1 MRHRLP
7 MRHRLSAIAAP
18 CAALCVVLAAVLAAC
33 APRDTGTAGATA
45 TTGNGT
51 FAGLPRTYAES
62 VGMSSERLDRIGTAF
77 ERYVADGKLSGVVTV
92 VARHGQVVHFEAS
105 GYQDV
110 EAEEP
115 MGEDTIFR
123 MYSMTKPIASA
134 AVMILW
140 EEGHFL
146 LSTPLAAILPEF
158 ADVRVH
164 VSGQGENMETA
175 PPRRPIV
182 IRDLMTHTSGLTY
195 TFIPSP
201 VAASYAAQGL
211 EGSADAVPHDD
222 LAHYVRELAKQ
233 PLVAHPGTAWNY
245 SVGLEVAGR
254 VVEVVSGQT
263 FRDFLKERIFD
274 PLGMV
279 DTDFF
284 VPDEKLDRLAV
295 NYAPTPE
302 GGIVALDDPET
313 SAYREP
319 PKVEMGGSG
328 LVATAGDYLRFAQM
342 LANGGALDG
351 VRILGPQTVA
361 LIMDN
366 HLGSAYGPS
375 PMSSL
380 NLDMGMSE
388 GMGYGLGGYSITDT
402 GLTGMPAAPG
412 TYGWGGAASTDFWV
426 DPEQDLVGMVLT
438 QLLPTGTYPLRPTME
453 VLAYQAI
460 VE

>member
-1 MRHRLP
+1 MRQRPIVTVL
-7 MRHRLSAIAAP
+7 
-18 CAALCVVLAAVLAAC
+18 LAASLAVALLAAC
-33 APRDTGTAGATA
+33 APQDTGSTSA
-45 TTGNGT
+45 GT
-51 FAGLPRTYAES
+51 FAGLPRATPES
-62 VGMSSERLDRIGTAF
+62 VGMSTERLDRIRPAF
-77 ERYVADGKLSGVVTV
+77 ESYVTDGKLSGVITA
-92 VARHGQVVHFEAS
+92 VARDGKVVHLEAS
-105 GYQDV
+105 GHQDV
-110 EAEEP
+110 EAGEP
-115 MGEDTIFR
+115 MAEDTIFR

-134 AVMILW
+134 ALMMLW

-146 LSTPLAAILPEF
+146 LSTPLAQVLPEF
-158 ADVRVH
+158 ADTQVY
-164 VSGQGENMETA
+164 VSGDGDEMETEA
-175 PPRRPIV
+175 PRRPIV

-201 VAASYAAQGL
+201 VAASYAAAGL

-233 PLVAHPGTAWNY
+233 PLLAHPGTAWNY

-254 VVEVVSGQT
+254 VVEVASGQS

-279 DTDFF
+279 DTDFH
-284 VPDEKLDRLAV
+284 VPDEKLDRFAV

-302 GGIVALDDPET
+302 GGIVVMDDPET
-313 SAYREP
+313 SAYRKP

-342 LANGGALDG
+342 LANGGELDG
-351 VRILGPQTVA
+351 ARILGTETVA
-361 LIMDN
+361 LMMDN

-402 GLTGMPAAPG
+402 GLTGLPASPG
-412 TYGWGGAASTDFWV
+412 TYGWGGAASTDFLV
-426 DPEQDLVGMVLT
+426 DPEQGLVAMVLT

-453 VLAYQAI
+453 VLTYQAI

>member
-1 MRHRLP
+1 MRQRP
-7 MRHRLSAIAAP
+7 IFT
-18 CAALCVVLAAVLAAC
+18 VILAASLAVGLLAAC
-33 APRDTGTAGATA
+33 APQGSGGTAGA
-45 TTGNGT
+45 GET
-51 FAGLPRTYAES
+51 FAGLPRVTPES
-62 VGMSSERLDRIGTAF
+62 VGMSSERLDRIRPAF
-77 ERYVADGKLSGVVTV
+77 ENYVTDGKLSGVITAVS
-92 VARHGQVVHFEAS
+92 RGGQVVHVEAS
-105 GYQDV
+105 GHQDV
-110 EAEEP
+110 EAGEP
-115 MGEDTIFR
+115 MTEDTIFR

-134 AVMILW
+134 ALMILW

-146 LSTPLAAILPEF
+146 LSTPLAQVLPEF
-158 ADVRVH
+158 ADTQVY
-164 VSGQGENMETA
+164 VSGDGDDMETEE
-175 PPRRPIV
+175 PRRPIV

-201 VAASYAAQGL
+201 VAASYAAAGL

-233 PLVAHPGTAWNY
+233 PLLAHPGTAWNY

-254 VVEVVSGQT
+254 VVEVVSGQS

-274 PLGMV
+274 PLAMV
-279 DTDFF
+279 DTDFY
-284 VPDEKLDRLAV
+284 VPEEKLDRFAV

-302 GGIVALDDPET
+302 GGIVVFDDPEA
-313 SAYREP
+313 SAYRKP

-342 LANGGALDG
+342 LANGGELDG
-351 VRILGPQTVA
+351 VRILGPETVA
-361 LIMDN
+361 LMMDN

-402 GLTGMPAAPG
+402 GLTGLPASPG
-412 TYGWGGAASTDFWV
+412 TYGWGGAASTDFLV
-426 DPEQDLVGMVLT
+426 DPEEDLVAIVLT

-453 VLAYQAI
+453 VLTYQAI

>member
-1 MRHRLP
+1 MHQRKIFTVALAS
-7 MRHRLSAIAAP
+7 MLA
-18 CAALCVVLAAVLAAC
+18 AALLAAC
-33 APRDTGTAGATA
+33 APQGTDSTGAA
-45 TTGNGT
+45 GT
-51 FAGLPRTYAES
+51 FAGLPRVTPES
-62 VGMSSERLDRIGTAF
+62 AGMSSERLDRIRPAF
-77 ERYVADGKLSGVVTV
+77 ESYVTDGKLSGVITV
-92 VARHGQVVHFEAS
+92 VARDGQVVHFETS

-110 EAEEP
+110 EAGEP
-115 MGEDTIFR
+115 MTEDTLFR

-134 AVMILW
+134 ALMMLW

-158 ADVRVH
+158 ADTQVY
-164 VSGQGENMETA
+164 VSGDGDDMETE

-182 IRDLMTHTSGLTY
+182 VRDLMTHTSGLTY

-201 VAASYAAQGL
+201 VAASYAAAGL

-233 PLVAHPGTAWNY
+233 PLLAHPGTAWNY

-263 FRDFLKERIFD
+263 FGEFLKERIFD

-279 DTDFF
+279 DTAFH
-284 VPDEKLDRLAV
+284 VPDEKLERFAV

-302 GGIVALDDPET
+302 GGMVVMDDPET
-313 SAYREP
+313 SAYRKP

-342 LANGGALDG
+342 LANGGELDG
-351 VRILGPQTVA
+351 VRILGTQTVA
-361 LIMDN
+361 LMMDN

-402 GLTGMPAAPG
+402 GLTGLPASPG
-412 TYGWGGAASTDFWV
+412 TYGWGGAASTDFLV
-426 DPEQDLVGMVLT
+426 DPEEDLVAIVLT

-453 VLAYQAI
+453 VLTYQAI
-460 VE
+460 VD

>member
-1 MRHRLP
+1 MRIRLP
-7 MRHRLSAIAAP
+7 AVIFL
-18 CAALCVVLAAVLAAC
+18 VAAVLLLAAC
-33 APRDTGTAGATA
+33 APQDTGSTGASD
-45 TTGNGT
+45 T
-51 FAGLPRTYAES
+51 FAGLPRVTPES
-62 VGMSSERLDRIGTAF
+62 AGMSSERLDRIRPAF
-77 ERYVADGKLSGVVTV
+77 ESYVTEGKLSGVITV
-92 VARHGQVVHFEAS
+92 VARDGQVVHFEAS
-105 GYQDV
+105 GHQDV
-110 EAEEP
+110 EAGEP
-115 MGEDTIFR
+115 MTEDTLFR

-134 AVMILW
+134 ALMILW

-146 LSTPLAAILPEF
+146 LSTPLSAILPEF
-158 ADVRVH
+158 ADTQVY
-164 VSGQGENMETA
+164 VSGDGGDMETE

-201 VAASYAAQGL
+201 VAASYAAAGL

-233 PLVAHPGTAWNY
+233 PLLAHPGTAWNY

-263 FRDFLKERIFD
+263 FGDFLKERIFD
-274 PLGMV
+274 PLAMV
-279 DTDFF
+279 DTAFH
-284 VPDEKLDRLAV
+284 VPDEKLDRFAV

-302 GGIVALDDPET
+302 GGIVVMDDPET
-313 SAYREP
+313 SAYRTA

-342 LANGGALDG
+342 LANGGELDG
-351 VRILGPQTVA
+351 VRILGTQTVA
-361 LIMDN
+361 LMMDN

-402 GLTGMPAAPG
+402 GLTGLPASPG
-412 TYGWGGAASTDFWV
+412 TYGWGGAASTDFLV
-426 DPEQDLVGMVLT
+426 DPEEDLVAIVLT

-453 VLAYQAI
+453 VLTYQAI
-460 VE
+460 VD

>member
-1 MRHRLP
+1 MRQR
-7 MRHRLSAIAAP
+7 RNVIISTR
-18 CAALCVVLAAVLAAC
+18 AALAALFALVLFGAC
-33 APRDTGTAGATA
+33 APRDSADTGDA
-45 TTGNGT
+45 GT
-51 FAGLPRTYAES
+51 FAGLPVVAPES
-62 VGMSSERLDRIGTAF
+62 AGMSSERLDRIRPAF
-77 ERYVADGKLSGVVTV
+77 ESYVTDGKLSGVVSV
-92 VARHGQVVHFEAS
+92 VARGGKVVHVEAS
-105 GYQDV
+105 GHQDV
-110 EAEEP
+110 EAGEP
-115 MGEDTIFR
+115 MAEDTIFR

-146 LSTPLAAILPEF
+146 LSTPLSAILPEF
-158 ADVRVH
+158 ADTQVY
-164 VSGQGENMETA
+164 VSGGGDGMETE
-175 PPRRPIV
+175 PVRRPIV
-182 IRDLMTHTSGLTY
+182 VRDLMTHTSGLTY

-201 VAASYAAQGL
+201 VAASYAANGL
-211 EGSADAVPHDD
+211 EGSADSVPHDD

-233 PLVAHPGTAWNY
+233 PLLAHPGTAWNY

-263 FRDFLKERIFD
+263 FREFLKERIFD
-274 PLGMV
+274 PLAMV
-279 DTDFF
+279 DTDFH
-284 VPDEKLDRLAV
+284 VPDEKLDRFAV

-302 GGIVALDDPET
+302 GGIVVMDDPEA
-313 SAYREP
+313 SAYRKP

-342 LANGGALDG
+342 LANGGELDG
-351 VRILGPQTVA
+351 VRILGTQTVA
-361 LIMDN
+361 LMMDN
-366 HLGSAYGPS
+366 HLGSAYGPA

-388 GMGYGLGGYSITDT
+388 GMGYGLGGYSIVDT
-402 GLTGMPAAPG
+402 GLTGLPASPG

-426 DPEQDLVGMVLT
+426 DPEHGLVGMVLT

-453 VLAYQAI
+453 VLTYQAI

>member
-1 MRHRLP
+1 MRHRLF
-7 MRHRLSAIAAP
+7 SIAALIAGT
-18 CAALCVVLAAVLAAC
+18 CFVLLAAC
-33 APRDTGTAGATA
+33 APQDTGSTST
-45 TTGNGT
+45 GT
-51 FAGLPRTYAES
+51 FAGLPRATPES
-62 VGMSSERLDRIGTAF
+62 AGMSSERLGRIRPAF
-77 ERYVADGKLSGVVTV
+77 ESYVTEGKLSGVVTV
-92 VARHGQVVHFEAS
+92 VARGGQVVHFEAS
-105 GYQDV
+105 GSQDV
-110 EAEEP
+110 EAGEP
-115 MGEDTIFR
+115 MTEDTLFR

-134 AVMILW
+134 ALMILW

-146 LSTPLAAILPEF
+146 LSTPLSSVLPEF
-158 ADVRVH
+158 AATQVY
-164 VSGQGENMETA
+164 VSGAGDEIVTE
-175 PPRRPIV
+175 PPRRPII

-195 TFIPSP
+195 TFIPGP
-201 VAASYAAQGL
+201 VAASYAAAGL

-263 FRDFLKERIFD
+263 FGDFLQERIFG

-279 DTDFF
+279 DTAFH
-284 VPDEKLDRLAV
+284 VPDEKLDRFAV

-302 GGIVALDDPET
+302 GGITVVDDPET
-313 SAYREP
+313 SHYRKP

-342 LANGGALDG
+342 LANGGELDG
-351 VRILGPQTVA
+351 ARILGPQTVA
-361 LIMDN
+361 LMMDN

-388 GMGYGLGGYSITDT
+388 GMGYGLGGYSVTDT
-402 GLTGMPAAPG
+402 GLTGLPASPG
-412 TYGWGGAASTDFWV
+412 TYGWGGAASTDFFV
-426 DPEQDLVGMVLT
+426 DPEENLVAMVLT

-453 VLAYQAI
+453 VLTYQAI

>member
-1 MRHRLP
+1 MDQRKTFTGVLA
-7 MRHRLSAIAAP
+7 S
-18 CAALCVVLAAVLAAC
+18 VLAAALLAAC
-33 APRDTGTAGATA
+33 APQGTDSADAA
-45 TTGNGT
+45 GT
-51 FAGLPRTYAES
+51 FAGLPRVTPES
-62 VGMSSERLDRIGTAF
+62 AGMSSERLDRIRPAF
-77 ERYVADGKLSGVVTV
+77 ESYVTDGKLSGVITV
-92 VARHGQVVHFEAS
+92 VARDGQVVHFEAS

-110 EAEEP
+110 EAGEP
-115 MGEDTIFR
+115 MTEDTLFR

-134 AVMILW
+134 ALMMLW

-158 ADVRVH
+158 AETQVY
-164 VSGQGENMETA
+164 VSGDGDDMETE

-182 IRDLMTHTSGLTY
+182 VRDLMTHTSGLTY

-201 VAASYAAQGL
+201 VAASYAAAGL

-233 PLVAHPGTAWNY
+233 PLLAHPGTAWNY

-254 VVEVVSGQT
+254 VVEVASGQT
-263 FRDFLKERIFD
+263 FGEFLKERIFD

-279 DTDFF
+279 DTAFH
-284 VPDEKLDRLAV
+284 VPDEKLDRFAV

-302 GGIVALDDPET
+302 GGMVVMDDPET
-313 SAYREP
+313 SAYRTA

-342 LANGGALDG
+342 LANGGELDG
-351 VRILGPQTVA
+351 VRILGTQTVA
-361 LIMDN
+361 LMMDN

-402 GLTGMPAAPG
+402 GLTGLPASPG
-412 TYGWGGAASTDFWV
+412 TYGWGGAASTDFLV
-426 DPEQDLVGMVLT
+426 DPEEDLVAIVLT

-453 VLAYQAI
+453 VLTYQAI